1 MLSGCE
7 QSLEK
12 LEGDVE
18 KVSRPLFVVSVRRF
32 RGAQVHIIT
41 TKLQRAHSNIEI
53 VREGCFRLLQERALL
68 RCCLFESDCV

>member
-18 KVSRPLFVVSVRRF
+18 KVSQPLLVVSVRRF
-32 RGAQVHIIT
+32 RGAQVHIIMA
-41 TKLQRAHSNIEI
+41 KLQRAHSNIEI
-53 VREGCFRLLQERALL
+53 VWEGCFRLLQERALL
-68 RCCLFESDCV
+68 RCCLSQRP